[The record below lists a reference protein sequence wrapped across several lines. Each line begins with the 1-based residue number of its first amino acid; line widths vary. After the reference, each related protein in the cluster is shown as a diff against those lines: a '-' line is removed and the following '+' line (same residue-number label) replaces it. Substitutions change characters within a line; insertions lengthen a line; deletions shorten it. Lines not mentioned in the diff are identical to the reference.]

1 MDDDFRRAA
10 LDYHRLPRPGKL
22 AIEATKRM
30 ATQHD
35 LGLAYTPGVA
45 AACEAIVD
53 DPDNARLYTTRGN
66 LVGVVTNGTAVLG
79 LGNIGP
85 LAGKP
90 VMEGKAVLFKKF
102 AGIDVFDIEVDAT
115 DPARFCDV
123 VAALE
128 PTFGAINL
136 EDIKAPEC
144 FAIEAELRAR
154 MRIPVFHDDQ
164 HGTAITVA
172 AAVRNGLLLQ
182 GKQLAEVRLV
192 TSGAGAAALACVD
205 LLVSMGLRA
214 ENVTLTDIKGVVRA
228 DRPGMLPN
236 MARYAR
242 DTHAETLPEVLP
254 GADIFLGLSAPR
266 VLKPE
271 WLPLL
276 APKPFI
282 LALANPDPEIT
293 PEQARAVRPDAIIAT
308 GRSDYPNQVN
318 NVLCFPF
325 IFRGALDV
333 SATTINEAMKI
344 AAVEA
349 IAELARAEASE
360 VVAAA
365 YGGAAPVFGPDY
377 IIPKPFDPRLI
388 LEIAPAVAR
397 AAMDSGV
404 ARHAIADFAAYRR
417 GLERFVFRSGQ
428 LMQPVFEAARKS
440 PKRIVYSDGT
450 DERVLRAAQ
459 TLVDEGIAVPV
470 LIGRH
475 AVIERKVREMG
486 LRLDLGG
493 TVRVLD
499 PGQDGPAADKAVF
512 APLLPDYQRLAG
524 RHGVPPEDAAH
535 WLVTRRTV
543 AAAMLLHAGL
553 ADAAICGG
561 SGDWWRQLR
570 QVLPI
575 IPRRPNVARN
585 YAMSCLILPAA
596 SLFICDTHMV
606 VDPTAE
612 QITEMTLLAAEAV
625 GQFGIA
631 PKVALL
637 SHSNFGASDSDSA
650 RKMRR
655 ALAMIRARAPA
666 LEVDGEMHGDSA
678 LVEAIRERAVPD
690 GRLRGTANLL
700 IMPSI
705 DAANISFTL
714 LRAASDG
721 LQVGPILLGM
731 SKPIHVV
738 VPSVTARGIVNLS
751 ALAALGAQDLAAQD
765 LGAQAL
771 GAQALGARD
780 VAARPASG
788 SASG

>member
-1 MDDDFRRAA
+1 MDDDFRKAA

-30 ATQHD
+30 ATQRD
-35 LGLAYTPGVA
+35 LALAYSPGVA
-45 AACEAIVD
+45 AACDAIKA
-53 DPDNARLYTTRGN
+53 DPNAAYDYTARGN
-66 LVGVVTNGTAVLG
+66 LVGVVSNGTAVLG
-79 LGNIGP
+79 LGNIGA

-102 AGIDVFDIEVDAT
+102 AGIDVFDIEVDAS
-115 DPARFCDV
+115 DPNRFCDV

-182 GKQLAEVRLV
+182 GKDLSDVKLV

-205 LLVSMGLRA
+205 LLVSMGLRP
-214 ENVTLTDIKGVVRA
+214 ENVTLTDISGVVTK

-242 DTHAETLPEVLP
+242 DTCAATLRDALP
-254 GADIFLGLSAPR
+254 GCDIFLGLSAPR

-276 APKPFI
+276 GDKPLI
-282 LALANPDPEIT
+282 LALANPDPEID
-293 PEQARAVRPDAIIAT
+293 PDIVSAARPDAIIAT
-308 GRSDYPNQVN
+308 GRSDHANQVN

-333 SATTINEAMKI
+333 WATTINEAMKI

-349 IAELARAEASE
+349 IAKLARVEASE

-365 YGGAAPVFGPDY
+365 YGGSAPVFGPDY

-397 AAMDSGV
+397 AAIETGV
-404 ARHAIADFAAYRR
+404 ARHPIADFQTYQRD
-417 GLERFVFRSGQ
+417 LERFVFRSGI
-428 LMQPVFEAARKS
+428 LMRPVFAAASRD
-440 PKRIVYSDGT
+440 PRRVVFAEGE
-450 DERVLRAAQ
+450 DERILRAAQ
-459 TLVDEGIAVPV
+459 TLVDDDIARPI
-470 LIGRH
+470 LLGRR
-475 AVIERKVREMG
+475 AVIAAKVKDMG
-486 LRLDLGG
+486 LRIDLENA
-493 TVRVLD
+493 VQVLD
-499 PGQDGPAADKAVF
+499 PTLDPEVFDRLIPEYQRLSGRRGTPPGPAA
-512 APLLPDYQRLAG
+512 RRIG
-524 RHGVPPEDAAH
+524 
-535 WLVTRRTV
+535 TRASV
-543 AAAMLLHAGL
+543 AAAMLLHDGQ

-561 SGDWWRQLR
+561 TGGWWRQI
-570 QVLPI
+570 QYILPI
-575 IPRRPNVARN
+575 IPRRPDVNRV
-585 YAMSCLILPAA
+585 YALSCLIIP
-596 SLFICDTHMV
+596 SGVLFICDTFMV

-625 GQFGIA
+625 RGFGLP
-631 PKVALL
+631 PKAALV
-637 SHSNFGASDSDSA
+637 SHSSFGASDSQSA
-650 RKMRR
+650 RKMRQ
-655 ALAMIRARAPA
+655 ALGMIRARAPG
-666 LEVDGEMHGDSA
+666 LEIDGEMHADAA
-678 LVEAIRERAVPD
+678 LIQAIRDRVVPD
-690 GRLRGTANLL
+690 SQLGGSANLL
-700 IMPSI
+700 IMPTL
-705 DAANISFTL
+705 DAANISFNL
-714 LRAASDG
+714 LKAAVDG
-721 LQVGPILLGM
+721 LPVGPILLGM

-751 ALAALGAQDLAAQD
+751 ALAVVE
-765 LGAQAL
+765 AQA
-771 GAQALGARD
+771 QAS
-780 VAARPASG
+780 PSHPT
-788 SASG
+788 